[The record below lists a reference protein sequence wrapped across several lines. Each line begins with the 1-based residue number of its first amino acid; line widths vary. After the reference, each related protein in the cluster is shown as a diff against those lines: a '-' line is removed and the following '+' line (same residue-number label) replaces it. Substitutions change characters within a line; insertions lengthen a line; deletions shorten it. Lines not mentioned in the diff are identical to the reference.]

1 VIAPSP
7 PLVALKEGR
16 WFKLIC
22 GASYQHLPAIRS
34 LALAY
39 ALAGADCIDIA
50 ADPSVLAAVQAA
62 LTVADRLAAQPPFSH
77 FHSRHPY
84 QRPWL
89 MVSLNDGEDPHFRK
103 AQFDPAQCPADCPR
117 PCEAICPADAIA
129 ATGVLDS
136 RCYGCGRCFPVC
148 PLQIITPRAFSTP
161 SSVVAAQLLP
171 GVDAVEIHTQVGHR
185 AEFERLWQSIRP
197 HLASLKLVAIS
208 CPYGPGVVDYLWD
221 LYRYIGPLPIPLIWQ
236 ADGRP
241 MSGDI
246 GAGTTHATLRYGQA
260 LLALGPPGFVQLA
273 GGTNHHTATKLQALN
288 RDRPGHPQ
296 SIPAS
301 YPERAA
307 PPTFGGVAYGS
318 YARRLLAPL
327 LSELGQGEVP
337 AGAMVPRDRSSPFG
351 AAKPTTIA
359 ADVPPAEQALEQV
372 PELLY
377 AAVCQARGLVAPLKG
392 LEAEPLRGLGSAAL
406 ACQPLVSRAPTPAL
420 SPPGSSVQGVRFE

>member
-1 VIAPSP
+1 MIAPSL

-22 GASYQHLPAIRS
+22 GASYQYLPAIRS

-50 ADPSVLAAVQAA
+50 ADPSVLAAVQEA
-62 LTVADRLAAQPPFSH
+62 LTVADRLAAQSPFSH
-77 FHSRHPY
+77 FHNRHPY
-84 QRPWL
+84 QRPWV

-171 GVDAVEIHTQVGHR
+171 QVDAVELHTQVGHR
-185 AEFERLWQSIRP
+185 AEFEQLWQSIRP

-208 CPYGPGVVDYLWD
+208 CPYGPGVVDYLWK
-221 LYRYIGPLPIPLIWQ
+221 LHRYIGPLPIPLIWQ

-246 GAGTTHATLRYGQA
+246 GAGTTHATLRYGQE
-260 LLALGPPGFVQLA
+260 LLASGPPGFVQLA
-273 GGTNHHTATKLQALN
+273 GGTNHHTVTKLQALN
-288 RDRPGHPQ
+288 GDRPGRSR
-296 SIPAS
+296 SIPSS
-301 YPERAA
+301 YPKRVAA
-307 PPTFGGVAYGS
+307 PTFGGVAYGS
-318 YARRLLAPL
+318 YARHLLGPL
-327 LSELGQGEVP
+327 LSDLGQGDVTS
-337 AGAMVPRDRSSPFG
+337 GDITSPPSLG
-351 AAKPTTIA
+351 
-359 ADVPPAEQALEQV
+359 EQALEQV

-392 LEAEPLRGLGSAAL
+392 LEAELPQSLEGADQ
-406 ACQPLVSRAPTPAL
+406 ACQPLVSRAPIPAL
-420 SPPGSSVQGVRFE
+420 SPPGPSVQGVRFE